1 MGIVVDEPNVVA
13 IASANDTNTTLS
25 TTSNSDSIYTVNT
38 HIGETNNTVSTTLS
52 TSNFIYAVD
61 GRICT
66 QGSSS
71 SAYSRHFS
79 FDKTIYNV
87 LSMRDDMKTITYPDG
102 INNEFDLFLQYAEAK
117 TNGAV
122 DTDFDLFAEYLG
134 SIGIT
139 KTICEV

>member
-13 IASANDTNTTLS
+13 
-25 TTSNSDSIYTVNT
+25 
-38 HIGETNNTVSTTLS
+38 TVSAS
-52 TSNFIYAVD
+52 DANVIYVVD

-87 LSMRDDMKTITYPDG
+87 LSMRDDMKIIAYPDS
-102 INNEFDLFLQYAEAK
+102 IKNEFDLFLQYAEAK
-117 TNGAV
+117 TNGAI
-122 DTDFDLFAEYLG
+122 DADFDLFDEYLG

>member
-1 MGIVVDEPNVVA
+1 MGIAVDEPNVVA
-13 IASANDTNTTLS
+13 IVSTNDANTTLS
-25 TTSNSDSIYTVNT
+25 TTSNDSNTIYV
-38 HIGETNNTVSTTLS
+38 
-52 TSNFIYAVD
+52 VD

-87 LSMRDDMKTITYPDG
+87 LSMRDDMKIITYPDS
-102 INNEFDLFLQYAEAK
+102 IKNEFDLFLQYAEAK

-122 DTDFDLFAEYLG
+122 DTDFDLLDEYLG